1 MLLPI
6 FLQWCRQRPFACWTP
21 DSACSSCPSRRPGA
35 EESARQIPQRSP
47 EERTESSIQGD
58 TAASPLC
65 ADEPGCSTRSRFI
78 RKWAQARAEQEL
90 KKVLTA
96 DDAPAALRLVLNDA
110 ATYDVDSGA
119 GGLNGSIVLRWV
131 AVTFRMLQSRALSKA
146 YLLSVLSLYASA
158 QKI

>member
-1 MLLPI
+1 M
-6 FLQWCRQRPFACWTP
+6 
-21 DSACSSCPSRRPGA
+21 
-35 EESARQIPQRSP
+35 
-47 EERTESSIQGD
+47 
-58 TAASPLC
+58 
-65 ADEPGCSTRSRFI
+65 
-78 RKWAQARAEQEL
+78 EQEL

-131 AVTFRMLQSRALSKA
+131 AVTFRTLQSRALYMA
-146 YLLSVLSLYASA
+146 FLLSVLSLYASA